1 MASQRQ
7 VKSFLVLSMACLY
20 LVISLTE
27 NNFLYYLLALLSTVT
42 VIMCLLSVGKLNRN
56 IGILLFGVGS
66 VILFYFQAPGAV
78 WVDSLHANGNLIA
91 LIVLVQMLGIPLKF
105 DRYIKVLERVRSLL
119 SGKGI
124 KELYVG
130 SFGLSHFLAVILN
143 FACIPISYQVLHAGR
158 DDSNVKRTLFTALSR
173 GYTTSCIWSPNTGV
187 MALVLM
193 WGSSWLG
200 VLLPGL
206 ILAFIALPVGWWLE
220 RARVLKEKVDYVYS
234 GSANSASISETGYT
248 KDTRQFLIIIFVFL
262 VSIIMLDHYTVFGII
277 TIVPALSLLLPPLWA
292 TGIGEWGAFTT
303 GFKGFFANR
312 LAVMDNEII
321 IFLGAGFFAASIGYS
336 PIKHTLIAVF
346 SLAAG
351 SPVALAVAIMSLV
364 IVLSFVGCHPVLVVS
379 AMVSTLTPELLQ
391 CSPQF
396 LALTVLIAWSLAI
409 TSSPFSA
416 CSLSVAA
423 LARKSAVEV
432 GVKWHLVFVST
443 MFLVSI
449 FYLVIL
455 NKAFGY

>member
-1 MASQRQ
+1 M
-7 VKSFLVLSMACLY
+7 
-20 LVISLTE
+20 ISLIE
-27 NNFLYYLLALLSTVT
+27 NYFLYCLLAALSAVT
-42 VIMCLLSVGKLNRN
+42 VIMCLLSAGRLNRN
-56 IGILLFGVGS
+56 IGILLFGLGS
-66 VILFYFQAPGAV
+66 VILIYFGAPGSV

-124 KELYVG
+124 KELYMG

-143 FACIPISYQVLHAGR
+143 FACIPISYQVLNAEGS
-158 DDSNVKRTLFTALSR
+158 DSNVKRTLLTALSR

-187 MALVLM
+187 MALALM

-206 ILAFIALPVGWWLE
+206 ILAFIALPVSWWLE
-220 RARVLKEKVDYVYS
+220 RTRLRKEKIDYVYS
-234 GSANSASISETGYT
+234 GQANPRPILEPGSTR
-248 KDTRQFLIIIFVFL
+248 DTRQFLLIILAFL
-262 VSIIMLDHYTVFGII
+262 VGIIMLDHYTMFGII
-277 TIVPALSLLLPPLWA
+277 TIVPALSLLLPPIWA
-292 TGIGEWGAFTT
+292 TGIGEWGAFAT

-336 PIKHTLIAVF
+336 PIKYTLIAVF
-346 SLAAG
+346 SLVAG

-364 IVLSFVGCHPVLVVS
+364 IVLSLVGCHPVLVVS

-432 GVKWHLVFVST
+432 GVKWHLVFVLT
-443 MFLVSI
+443 MVLVSI
-449 FYLVIL
+449 FYLALL
-455 NKAFGY
+455 NKVFGY